1 MIATKKTLTF
11 ISIKVRGML
20 QTKQLGHKRYSC
32 QNFKILCLFLEYVNL
47 FNCINLYFIPEC
59 K

>member
-20 QTKQLGHKRYSC
+20 QTKQLGHKRYLC

-47 FNCINLYFIPEC
+47 
-59 K
+59 